1 MVKQLAWEGGDADI
15 AGQDEE
21 APAGCGRVLEGQL
34 RFDSARYGAALDII
48 FTGSIEHLRDQE
60 WQSDKDVT
68 QCGCCAAEFGASRC
82 RGSRRTSLV
91 RKTTPQ
97 LTARDA
103 IGIPGLLNRRHHC
116 RVCGSIFC
124 SDCLLR
130 SLPYFVPT
138 EDEKQEQAT
147 ASPGS
152 DYRSS
157 LALTVC
163 DQDAEVAGCAAR
175 SSPDLLDPGPSC
187 LLPFVSVRSA
197 EDFCVDVRSGRAR
210 GW

>member
-1 MVKQLAWEGGDADI
+1 VVKQLAWEGGDADI

-82 RGSRRTSLV
+82 RSSRRTSLV
-91 RKTTPQ
+91 WKTTPQ

-163 DQDAEVAGCAAR
+163 DQDAEVAGRVAH
-175 SSPDLLDPGPSC
+175 SSPHPTS
-187 LLPFVSVRSA
+187 
-197 EDFCVDVRSGRAR
+197 
-210 GW
+210 